1 MPKASAC
8 IGDILS
14 AMTEDWTK
22 EWERRIVNGVYP
34 LRRFLGRS
42 NHSVVFLTE
51 CTAQNVPQAAIKILP
66 AHRALAEAQL
76 AHWRRVATLSHPHLM
91 RLHDAGRCQLGGH
104 NFLFVVTDLAE
115 QNLAQILPGRPL
127 TAEEVRDLLPATLDA
142 LAYLHGQNL
151 VQGGL
156 KPTNFLVVDDRL
168 KLASDTIRPAG
179 ERAANTARP
188 SRYDPPEAKNGGE
201 STAGDIWGLGITL
214 VEALTQTPPAWSRE
228 SSDSVSLPD
237 NLAPEFVDTVE
248 QCLNRDP
255 GRRPSIAELAV
266 LFELAPPAAPP
277 PAPTPA
283 LIETPPPIATPEPA
297 TASATLPT
305 TERPAPRATPPAAV
319 MPPPASTPAPVE
331 APPAAVMPP
340 PASTPAPV
348 EAPPSAASRPSAIPP
363 PLAVASP
370 SAAARAP
377 TAAPPPPAAPR
388 PSVAPRPPVA
398 PSPPAATPPPIVTPV
413 ASEPSA
419 STVSIQI
426 PREKRFL
433 ITATAVGIVT
443 LCAVWAVVHLF
454 HTHTE
459 VRPTTSMTRPSPPA
473 VSPPAAAEKPKASS
487 AAPLPSSVLHQEMPE
502 VSHSA
507 RGTIR
512 GDIKI
517 SVRVIV
523 DRSGNVV
530 ATTLDHR
537 ASSKYFARAALDAA
551 EKWQFAE
558 ATDQTSRVWLLRF
571 EFTRAGTTAHA
582 AALR

>member
-1 MPKASAC
+1 MS
-8 IGDILS
+8 
-14 AMTEDWTK
+14 EDWTK

-51 CTAQNVPQAAIKILP
+51 CTAHNVPQAAIKILP

-76 AHWRRVATLSHPHLM
+76 AHWRRAATLSHPHLM

-115 QNLAQILPGRPL
+115 QNLAQILPSRPL
-127 TAEEVRDLLPATLDA
+127 TPEEVRDLLPATLDA

-214 VEALTQTPPAWSRE
+214 VEALTQTPPAWVRE

-237 NLAPEFVDTVE
+237 NLAPEFVDAVE
-248 QCLNRDP
+248 RCLNREAG
-255 GRRPSIAELAV
+255 GRPTIAELAV
-266 LFELAPPAAPP
+266 LFKLAPPAAEP
-277 PAPTPA
+277 PAP
-283 LIETPPPIATPEPA
+283 IAP
-297 TASATLPT
+297 
-305 TERPAPRATPPAAV
+305 PAPAATSPAAL
-319 MPPPASTPAPVE
+319 
-331 APPAAVMPP
+331 APPAAAT
-340 PASTPAPV
+340 PAPSTPAAPRAPAATPLSAA
-348 EAPPSAASRPSAIPP
+348 APPSAATSPSNATPAPAASPPPATPPPSAATSPP
-363 PLAVASP
+363 
-370 SAAARAP
+370 AAARAP
-377 TAAPPPPAAPR
+377 TAAPPPSAAP
-388 PSVAPRPPVA
+388 SPPVA
-398 PSPPAATPPPIVTPV
+398 PSAPATTAPPVVTPV
-413 ASEPSA
+413 VREPSVK
-419 STVSIQI
+419 TVSIEI
-426 PREKRFL
+426 PRETRFL
-433 ITATAVGIVT
+433 ITAAAVGIVT
-443 LCAVWAVVHLF
+443 LCAVWAAVHLI
-454 HTHTE
+454 HTRANVLQSASIT
-459 VRPTTSMTRPSPPA
+459 PASPPA
-473 VSPPAAAEKPKASS
+473 VSPPVAAEKPKPSS
-487 AAPLPSSVLHQEMPE
+487 AAPLPSSVLHQEIPE

-558 ATDQTSRVWLLRF
+558 ATDQASRVWLLRF